1 MTGAD
6 WATYWRDPVRPVEAM
21 RAHFVEHTFHKHS
34 HDAYSFGVTEEG
46 AQRFACRGG
55 KHTSAAGLVMTFNP
69 DDPHDGESA
78 AELGFTYRIVHIGPD
93 VVRELLIEQ
102 GAGGELPLFPEPVHH
117 DRVLRRAVVGLHEAL
132 AGGAGALVR
141 EERLMAAVTAMV
153 RRRATGVRAREAVPA
168 GREQARRAAEVL
180 RAAVTEDLS
189 AEELTLAAGAGS
201 RFALY
206 RAFKAE
212 YGMAPS
218 DYQRLLRL
226 RSARELI
233 VAGSSAADAAAAS
246 GFADQAHFHRWFV
259 RSYGVTPGAYARAG
273 AGA

>member
-1 MTGAD
+1 MSGAD

-21 RAHFVEHTFHKHS
+21 RAHYVEHVFHKHS

-55 KHTSAAGLVMTFNP
+55 QHTSAAGLVMTFNP

-93 VVRELLIEQ
+93 VVRELLAEQ
-102 GAGGELPLFPEPVHH
+102 GAGGELPLFPDPVHH
-117 DRVLRRAVVGLHEAL
+117 DPVLRRAVVGLHEAL

-153 RRRATGVRAREAVPA
+153 RRRAKGARPAAVVSA
-168 GREQARRAAEVL
+168 GRVQARRAAEVL
-180 RAAVTEDLS
+180 RVSVAEDLT
-189 AEELTLAAGAGS
+189 AEDLTRAAGAGS

-226 RSARELI
+226 RAARRAI
-233 VAGSSAADAAAAS
+233 VAGSSAADAAAVS

-259 RSYGVTPGAYARAG
+259 RSYGVTPGAYAKA
-273 AGA
+273 AAAA